1 MSTYYYL
8 KVKELIKETE
18 EAVTLVFEKPE
29 KGKLNYKPGQFL
41 TLILTIENEKIRRSY
56 SLCTAPGVDDCP
68 AVTVKRVIN
77 GKVSNYLCNTIK
89 VGDVIEV
96 MQPAGHFVVDTRKL
110 NNRTVVLIG
119 AGSGITPLM
128 GIAKAVLSDE
138 LFSKV
143 YLLYGN
149 RNEQSIIFEKKIQ
162 ELSAK
167 YKDKFKVMHVL
178 SQPAAEWKGPVGRL
192 NRPAIIKLLESFPS
206 FRFDKADYFVC
217 GPEGMMHEAIEA
229 LKLLRA
235 SSDKIHKESFVT
247 SAPQEKG
254 HIVNSSSVSGDT
266 EVMVIYQGTE
276 YKFKVPASQSIL
288 QASLDQDIDL
298 PYSCQSGLCTACMGK
313 CVSGKVR
320 LDDTDALSDK
330 ELEKGYVLTC
340 VGHPVTND
348 VVIEID

>member
-128 GIAKAVLSDE
+128 GIAKAVLSD
-138 LFSKV
+138 
-143 YLLYGN
+143 
-149 RNEQSIIFEKKIQ
+149 
-162 ELSAK
+162 
-167 YKDKFKVMHVL
+167 
-178 SQPAAEWKGPVGRL
+178 
-192 NRPAIIKLLESFPS
+192 
-206 FRFDKADYFVC
+206 
-217 GPEGMMHEAIEA
+217 
-229 LKLLRA
+229 
-235 SSDKIHKESFVT
+235 
-247 SAPQEKG
+247 
-254 HIVNSSSVSGDT
+254 
-266 EVMVIYQGTE
+266 
-276 YKFKVPASQSIL
+276 
-288 QASLDQDIDL
+288 
-298 PYSCQSGLCTACMGK
+298 
-313 CVSGKVR
+313 
-320 LDDTDALSDK
+320 
-330 ELEKGYVLTC
+330 
-340 VGHPVTND
+340 
-348 VVIEID
+348 